1 MQLQGI
7 GTEWMLR
14 TPKKP
19 DGDAAFNQLIGQMKT
34 MDEVRPFMCPKSNG
48 NLKACEKCDGFRT
61 CAAGQRMARLA
72 EEKKRVVPVER
83 PEQKQKEITEK
94 DREEFVKAC
103 QSGNA
108 WNYFMQTRAMTK
120 DAAGEL
126 LGKMVRK
133 FPNIA
138 AEYGGSRRIMQRPK
152 IVTITSLT
160 DGGAQNEQKQAS
172 AAEAVQIQAEEK
184 DEPEQAVKP
193 KRGEIGTA
201 ELIRKTKELCKQA
214 LASDDPIEFLM
225 NESGS
230 SADAAR
236 ERLRRWSKNYPELF
250 EGVVLPSRRRC
261 RKLDRQEGNAEKPE
275 KPEESMG
282 EVSAAQDDDDISLEE
297 FLSEYTDEAPQE
309 PQKQAENSDP
319 IVITMKHRLN
329 ELKAEK
335 ERLES
340 EITSA
345 KKRVEQ
351 IDNQRAALE
360 LCISQFEEG
369 QL

>member
-14 TPKKP
+14 TPKKS

-72 EEKKRVVPVER
+72 EEAKRVVPVER

-108 WNYFMQTRAMTK
+108 WNYFMQTRRMTK

-160 DGGAQNEQKQAS
+160 DGGAQNEQEQAS
-172 AAEAVQIQAEEK
+172 AAEVEQIQAEEK
-184 DEPEQAVKP
+184 KEPEQAVKP

-250 EGVVLPSRRRC
+250 EGVVLPSRRRL
-261 RKLDRQEGNAEKPE
+261 RKQDQQKEHAEKPE
-275 KPEESMG
+275 ETMENVP
-282 EVSAAQDDDDISLEE
+282 AAQDDDISLEE
-297 FLSEYTDEAPQE
+297 FLSEYADETAPE

-345 KKRVEQ
+345 KKRMEQ